1 MQALHFHHILL
12 HLLAVHPAYCNTN
25 QMVCRKQPGL
35 RYFHTTIHCSN
46 IRIKPIDVCG
56 QSPAAYLGGEHI
68 AKTVVGE
75 AVGLT
80 FPIVGSLDGG
90 QVSLV
95 ISILHGS
102 GICNDYNQKKC
113 PGKTRALRAK
123 V

>member
-1 MQALHFHHILL
+1 MYIIGVTDHSSVSVGLL
-12 HLLAVHPAYCNTN
+12 NQLVNAV
-25 QMVCRKQPGL
+25 V
-35 RYFHTTIHCSN
+35 
-46 IRIKPIDVCG
+46 IDVCD
-56 QSPAAYLGGEHI
+56 QSPAAHLGGKHVTKIIVSE
-68 AKTVVGE
+68 V
-75 AVGLT
+75 VGLT
-80 FPIVGSLDGG
+80 FPIVGSLDVR